1 MRWEKPELLLD
12 LGRKL
17 ASDAEG
23 LTIDDMAQAAG
34 VNRRTAERMRDA
46 LWRLFPQMVE
56 WQDGK
61 TKRFRIPG
69 GLDSFMQS
77 PTADEL
83 AALSAA
89 AETLAAQGAQH
100 RANALK
106 SLDVKIRSA
115 IRTADRRRLSPDVE
129 ALVRGQAAVLQ
140 AGPRPAE
147 NEELVATLHHA
158 IMAMKAVRFV
168 YKAGS
173 KPGEPREVS
182 PWGLIFGR
190 VNYLI
195 GADLGDR
202 EPKTRRLDRIAELEV
217 IDKPGG
223 PPDDFDLQAFA
234 DRSFGVYQDEVQAV
248 VLRVAPGEPAEEA
261 RGWRFHPTQTLED
274 QPDGSVI
281 VRFQASGMLELV
293 WHLFTWGDKVEV
305 LEPLVLKARLV
316 QELDKALAHHRKG
329 GF

>member
-1 MRWEKPELLLD
+1 MRWEKPELLIE

-23 LTIDDMAQAAG
+23 LSIEDMAREAG
-34 VNRRTAERMRDA
+34 VSRRSAERMRDA

-77 PTADEL
+77 PTADEI

-89 AETLAAQGAQH
+89 AETLAAQGAQA

-106 SLDVKIRSA
+106 SLDTKVRSA
-115 IRTADRRRLSPDVE
+115 IRTADKRRLSPDVE

-147 NEELVATLHHA
+147 DEELVASLHHA

-168 YKAGS
+168 YKGGAR
-173 KPGEPREVS
+173 PGEPREVS
-182 PWGLIFGR
+182 PWGLVFGR

-202 EPKTRRLDRIAELEV
+202 EPKTRRLDRISQLEV

-223 PPDDFDLQAFA
+223 PPEDFDLQAFA
-234 DRSFGVYQDEVQAV
+234 DRSFGIYQDEVQDV
-248 VLRVAPGEPAEEA
+248 VLRIAPEGAEDA
-261 RGWRFHPTQTLED
+261 LGWRFHPTQELEP
-274 QPDGSVI
+274 QADGSVI
-281 VRFQASGMLELV
+281 VRFSASGMLELS

-305 LEPLVLKARLV
+305 LGPAMLKARLV
-316 QELDKALAHHRKG
+316 EELERALVHHRG
-329 GF
+329 A